1 MACAAAARWTCAASC
16 DEGAAG
22 CVGAAVVVVMVAVAL
37 LLLLLLAAVDSGGGS
52 GRFAPWFI
60 VVGIE
65 AAAPA
70 GRMAEGDIAVAV
82 IARACCRSIWACC
95 IDALAAT

>member
-1 MACAAAARWTCAASC
+1 M
-16 DEGAAG
+16 
-22 CVGAAVVVVMVAVAL
+22 VVVVVVVLLLLEL
-37 LLLLLLAAVDSGGGS
+37 LLLLVVVVLAAVDSGGGS

-65 AAAPA
+65 ADAPA